1 MRTAKELKKE
11 LKKAASKDPDSYYA
25 TNILKRD
32 GFQRK
37 QCTNCGQFFW
47 TVNKQQQKCG
57 DPVCSG
63 GFRFFQNNPAK
74 IKLDYISVWKEFS
87 QMFKDLGYTPITRYP
102 TVARWNDTMEF
113 TNASIAAFQPYVIS
127 GEVEPPAKKLV
138 IPQFCIRFDDIENI
152 GITAGHNTGFIMIG
166 QHMFVP
172 NSEWSQEK
180 VFSDIKKFLNDGLGL
195 PDEELTFHEDG
206 WAGGGNAG
214 PCMEYFCRGV
224 ELGNQ
229 VYMLYEQT
237 PEDKLVDLELKV
249 LDMGMG
255 MERVAWFTQ
264 ATATQHQAIYPT
276 VIQNLSQ
283 RTGVKI
289 DEELLKKY
297 VPHSGRLN
305 IDEVDDLQKAW
316 QEVAELVGTQV
327 NELKEKIMP
336 MSGIFSIADH
346 TRVLL
351 FALNDGALPS
361 NVGGGYNLRILVR
374 RCLSFI
380 DKFGWDLELSEVCKW
395 HAEYLEPMFPELTQN
410 LQNIERILEVEKEK
424 FNATKEK
431 THRIVKNIIHKEITE
446 EMLLELYD
454 SNGITPDLIKREAEK
469 QGKTIEIPD
478 NFFGKVS
485 ELHEKKEQA
494 HASKKD
500 FSLDL
505 SDLPDTEA
513 KYFDDYSLCEFEA
526 KALKIIENKVILDQ
540 TYFYPTSGGQLHDTG
555 TIQGHEVI
563 DVFKQ
568 GGIIVHVLNEKPSF
582 SQGDK
587 VKGKVNWE
595 TRKQL
600 AQHHTATHVVNL
612 AARRILG
619 NHINQAGAK
628 KTCEKAHLDI
638 THYKT
643 VSDEELKK
651 IEDEA
656 NRVIEQDLK
665 IKTGFFPRREA
676 EDKFGMGIYQGG
688 AVPGQSV
695 RIVEIEGIDAEAC
708 GGTHLKTTSE
718 VGNVKLEKS
727 TKIQDGIV
735 RLTYTAGCAADK
747 SCAAQEDVLKQ
758 AAKLLGVNENQVPD
772 RAQELFTKWKK
783 AKKAVKKGKT
793 PEKEDLELTSTKEFE
808 GSDALAET
816 AQRLKT
822 QPEHV
827 NNTLCRFL
835 NELEEIKGNKE

>member
-11 LKKAASKDPDSYYA
+11 LKKSASKDPDSYYA
-25 TNILKRD
+25 TNILKGD
-32 GFQRK
+32 GFERK
-37 QCTNCGQFFW
+37 QCVNCGQWFW
-47 TVNKQQQKCG
+47 TVNIEQKKCG

-63 GFRFFQNNPAK
+63 GFRFFEDNPAK
-74 IKLDYISVWKEFS
+74 IKLDYINVWKKFS
-87 QMFKDLGYTPITRYP
+87 EMFKDLGYTPITRYP
-102 TVARWNDTMEF
+102 TVARWNDTMEY

-127 GEVEPPAKKLV
+127 GEVEPPAKWLV

-172 NSEWSQEK
+172 KEEWSQEK
-180 VFSDIKKFLNDGLGL
+180 VFSDIKKFLNEGLGL

-237 PEDKLVDLELKV
+237 PHDKLVELDLKV

-276 VIQNLSQ
+276 VIEKLSK

-297 VPHSGRLN
+297 VPHSGKLN
-305 IDEVDDLQKAW
+305 IDEVEDLQKAW
-316 QEVAELVGTQV
+316 KEVSELVGMEV
-327 NELKEKIMP
+327 NKLKEKIMP

-380 DKFGWDLELSEVCKW
+380 DKFNWDIELSEVCRW
-395 HAEYLEPMFPELTQN
+395 HAEYLKPMFPELLEN
-410 LQNIERILEVEKEK
+410 LENIEKILEVEKEK

-431 THRIVKNIIHKEITE
+431 TEKIVQKIIHKEITE
-446 EMLLELYD
+446 DTLLELYD

-469 QGKTIEIPD
+469 HGKTIEIPD

-485 ELHEKKEQA
+485 ELHEKKEQT

-505 SDLPDTEA
+505 TDLPDTKA
-513 KYFDDYSLCEFEA
+513 KYFDDYSKCEFKA
-526 KALKIIENKVILDQ
+526 KVLRIIENKVILDE
-540 TYFYPTSGGQLHDTG
+540 TFFYPTSGGQLHDTG
-555 TIQGHEVI
+555 TIGDQEVE

-568 GGIIVHVLNEKPSF
+568 GGIIVHVLKEPPKF
-582 SQGDK
+582 SEGDN
-587 VKGKVNWE
+587 VTGKVDFVG
-595 TRKQL
+595 RKQL
-600 AQHHTATHVVNL
+600 AQHHTATHIVNL
-612 AARRILG
+612 AARKVLG

-628 KTCEKAHLDI
+628 KTCKKAHLDI
-638 THYKT
+638 THYKPVT
-643 VSDEELKK
+643 DDELKR

-656 NRVIEQDLK
+656 NKVIEQELNV
-665 IKTGFFPRREA
+665 KTGFYPRREA
-676 EDKFGMGIYQGG
+676 EDKFGMSIYQGG

-695 RIVEIEGIDAEAC
+695 RIVEIEGLDAEAC
-708 GGTHLKTTSE
+708 GGTHLKSTGE
-718 VGNVKLEKS
+718 VGKIKLEKS

-735 RLTYTAGCAADK
+735 RLTYTAGYAADT
-747 SCAAQEDVLKQ
+747 SCAAEENVLKE
-758 AAKLLGVNENQVPD
+758 AAKLLGVKENQVPA

-783 AKKAVKKGKT
+783 AKKAKKKGESLGEEELK
-793 PEKEDLELTSTKEFE
+793 LTSTEEFE
-808 GSDALAET
+808 GDDALAET

-827 NNTLCRFL
+827 TKTINRFL
-835 NELEEIKGNKE
+835 NELEEIKE